1 MRPCPSALR
10 AAGLLWGFFACAAA
24 RASPSV
30 CEAPEFR
37 SFGAVELVEH
47 DRSALAGIP
56 ASSRLETRDFALGF
70 AHRSG
75 RFAWGITH
83 RYAIFDFAGIEPQTN
98 GHVHTTT
105 LPLHW
110 RSSGNRLRF
119 SAAPALSASS
129 NVMGHPQ
136 EWQSETLQLLAAL
149 VVTSRISDTLDFRWG
164 ICGDHRFGE
173 YAIYPTAALLWSPGR
188 WRVELGFPRFEL
200 AFEPG
205 NALRFALSI
214 APDGNEWHVKDRGLV
229 AGSQLVYEGVAV
241 EWRTEWRVTRRV
253 ALSLSLGRQ
262 LENRYELALA
272 GGTRLATS
280 GDAVSRVGL
289 GIRSY
294 F

>member
-1 MRPCPSALR
+1 GPGACRRLVPSVSSCGLVAGKRARLTSPREGSNFRAGCPVMPSVRPACNVRSMRPCPSALR

-24 RASPSV
+24 RASPSG
-30 CEAPEFR
+30 CEAPGFR
-37 SFGAVELVEH
+37 SFGAIELVEH

-136 EWQSETLQLLAAL
+136 EWQSETLR
-149 VVTSRISDTLDFRWG
+149 S
-164 ICGDHRFGE
+164 E
-173 YAIYPTAALLWSPGR
+173 
-188 WRVELGFPRFEL
+188 E
-200 AFEPG
+200 
-205 NALRFALSI
+205 
-214 APDGNEWHVKDRGLV
+214 
-229 AGSQLVYEGVAV
+229 
-241 EWRTEWRVTRRV
+241 RRV
-253 ALSLSLGRQ
+253 G
-262 LENRYELALA
+262 
-272 GGTRLATS
+272 
-280 GDAVSRVGL
+280 
-289 GIRSY
+289 
-294 F
+294 